1 MRMQEECKGSERI
14 VTGDGS
20 MMCVSCIVGIYM
32 KVMIN
37 K

>member
-20 MMCVSCIVGIYM
+20 MMCLLYCGYLHES
-32 KVMIN
+32 N
-37 K
+37 DQ